1 MIVIEST
8 DVNVPADIL
17 PDVSVEYCPDM
28 FRLSIPIVAR
38 YGYAIACGEMGEP
51 LAVLKEMRT
60 TYFHSYKYT
69 GELDYWFI
77 NEYDC
82 IFLWGCNEMSVEL
95 VRVALPLWT
104 GNRLVLVGEDWENL
118 IPMLPDLPE
127 IECFYEKEL
136 SEEQMAALIEGKTPL
151 YVNVG
156 IPHAEPMDRYEQGIM
171 NYDEIMS
178 FLFMFSDYRNLGE
191 ENPDKKFFVVDG
203 YYGNLGLFALF
214 GKVESFARYIKSR
227 GFIPVIR
234 ILRAKRS
241 FYSDFEGDDIWSKFY
256 NQPEGYTI
264 EEVLRS
270 KHVYFAPGFYNGT
283 IQENLMNCVSDK
295 TKLSWPHGIYNNRVK
310 DYLNEKEKIFLPY
323 PDKTLGVLARGTDYV
338 NAHLSNHTIH
348 ASKEM
353 ICEKID
359 ELLEER
365 KDLAY
370 LYLATEDA
378 GYCEYFKNRYGEK
391 IYFTDQKRFVTKPGE
406 MLADHHRE
414 DKEKSDG
421 FTMGIEYIL
430 SIYLLSKCNSLVASG
445 GCAGVGEA
453 IKENENQYKSI
464 FVFDLGINA

>member
-1 MIVIEST
+1 
-8 DVNVPADIL
+8 
-17 PDVSVEYCPDM
+17 
-28 FRLSIPIVAR
+28 
-38 YGYAIACGEMGEP
+38 
-51 LAVLKEMRT
+51 
-60 TYFHSYKYT
+60 
-69 GELDYWFI
+69 
-77 NEYDC
+77 
-82 IFLWGCNEMSVEL
+82 
-95 VRVALPLWT
+95 
-104 GNRLVLVGEDWENL
+104 
-118 IPMLPDLPE
+118 
-127 IECFYEKEL
+127 
-136 SEEQMAALIEGKTPL
+136 
-151 YVNVG
+151 
-156 IPHAEPMDRYEQGIM
+156 
-171 NYDEIMS
+171 
-178 FLFMFSDYRNLGE
+178 MFSDYRKLGE

-214 GKVESFARYIKSR
+214 GKVESLARYIKSR

-295 TKLSWPHGIYNNRVK
+295 TKLSWPNGIYNNRVK

-378 GYCEYFKNRYGEK
+378 SYCEYFKNRYGEK